1 MANKIVGFTIN
12 IDGIQSIN
20 ELNDAIK
27 QTEKELKNLATG
39 TQEFADKAA
48 ELARLKAEQK
58 AIKKQQ
64 DDLNKSFLE
73 TSDAL
78 GAYDKLSN
86 KLNRLRKEYKDLAVS
101 EKASTKE
108 AEDLLE
114 EIQRLDK
121 QLKKVDAS
129 AGQFQRN
136 VGNYPKTFAKI
147 TRSLVSSIPGFEAF
161 SDMLRDQEGRLTGF
175 GKALIGGF
183 AAFQAG
189 KFIVQAVG
197 QLNELVK
204 KIDETKNAVA
214 NFSGASGEELNN
226 LTRDVTALAQTFG
239 ADANDINEAAKS
251 IADKTG
257 VSFGEA
263 LKQVETGLLSGTM
276 ATDEFLSAVSETPEI
291 MEQVGEATGEY
302 ADRQRGLLDAN
313 KELAQA
319 QIETAAKFADFGAQ
333 MQTFGTYVQTFLL
346 NALIYIVDLLRP
358 MAKFWYDIGVAVYDF
373 VQSSE
378 PLRAVF
384 TAIGDFFQNLP
395 YIFAGNI
402 EALKQLGKNFVNF
415 FKVLSLDAQIF
426 GENIKSFFGANVDAA
441 IAELRK
447 KRAAI
452 TDESKTVGEAWKE
465 GYENARKE
473 SEKSIT
479 QTTQTENKK
488 RTQINAEA
496 IKKQKED
503 AQKAAEELQKNR
515 EKFLSDEAKFR
526 EQQLNV
532 IANLQQKAADLTIQ
546 LLKDEQEKR
555 KAQAKKDFD
564 ASIKA
569 AKEQGENL
577 NKLNRERE
585 AEAVKLY
592 GEASQIV
599 TQLRKQNNE
608 SEQQAQKEFQAF
620 TLLEEQK
627 YQEELAAIQK
637 AGQDKAMQDRNAAY
651 EKRLSEIA
659 TIADRETN
667 ALEQAR
673 LKGLVSEDD
682 YNRQLFDINKKR
694 IDAEIAEN
702 QKLFEENEKLKAQ
715 GVMIDEQLNATLL
728 DKNAQLYTDI
738 LNLEKDYTEKS
749 GQLIEERINKSDEEL
764 QKRRDAIQKNI
775 EDAANYTTQAL
786 DLVNQ
791 FAQAADEQRNA
802 RFAAQEE
809 QNQKAI
815 ESLNERLNNATG
827 LERRY
832 LQQQLEREQNNADQI
847 AKAKEEAE
855 QESAKREKT
864 IAIIQ
869 SIIQGALAVSKA
881 IASAPPPFNIP
892 AIVAAGIQAA
902 AQTALIA
909 AQPLATGGVVGKL
922 NGEIVQFAGG
932 GVVKSKGN
940 IKPLSNGD
948 NVLATLKTGEVVLNK
963 EQQNRIGYSTLK
975 SAKIPGFAAGGVVG
989 APTSLIADSNMVAAE
1004 QRNQSNMFN
1013 ETIAAIN
1020 GRMDRL
1026 QVVYTASTDYDVEL
1040 SRSDKKTIKAN
1051 ASF

>member
-12 IDGIQSIN
+12 IAAIQSIN

-73 TSDAL
+73 QSNAI

-108 AEDLLE
+108 AQDLLD
-114 EIQRLDK
+114 EIQKLDR
-121 QLKKVDAS
+121 QLKDVDAS

-147 TRSLVSSIPGFEAF
+147 TRSLVSTIPGFEAF
-161 SDMLRDQEGRLTGF
+161 DQLLRDGDGRLTGF

-183 AAFQAG
+183 VAFQAG

-239 ADANDINEAAKS
+239 ADANEINEAAKS

-276 ATDEFLSAVSETPEI
+276 ATDEFLSAVAETPEI
-291 MEQVGEATGEY
+291 MAQVGEATGEY

-319 QIETAAKFADFGAQ
+319 QIETAAKFADFGNQ

-384 TAIGDFFQNLP
+384 TAIGDFFSNLP

-441 IAELRK
+441 IEELRK

-452 TDESKTVGEAWKE
+452 TDESRTVGEAWRD

-473 SEKSIT
+473 SEKNIT
-479 QTTQTENKK
+479 QTTQAETKK

-496 IKKQKED
+496 IKKAKEQQEQAKKD
-503 AQKAAEELQKNR
+503 R

-526 EQQLNV
+526 EQQLNT

-564 ASIKA
+564 AAIEA
-569 AKEQGENL
+569 AKQQTEAL
-577 NKLNRERE
+577 NKLNKERE
-585 AEAVKLY
+585 DEAVKLF
-592 GEASQIV
+592 GEASQEV
-599 TQLRKQNNE
+599 AQLRKQNNE
-608 SEQQAQKEFQAF
+608 AEQQAQNEFQAF

-627 YQEELAAIQK
+627 YIEELNAIQK
-637 AGQDKAMQDRNAAY
+637 DGQEKAMQDRTEAF
-651 EKRLSEIA
+651 EKRLTEIQ
-659 TIADRETN
+659 TNADREIN

-673 LKGLVSEDD
+673 LKGLVSEED

-694 IDAEIAEN
+694 IDAEIEQN
-702 QKLFEENEKLKAQ
+702 KKLFEENEKLKAQ
-715 GVMIDEQLNATLL
+715 GVMIDEEWNATLL

-738 LNLEKDYTEKS
+738 LNLEKDYTDKS
-749 GQLIEERINKSDEEL
+749 GQLIEERIAKSDEEL
-764 QKRRDAIQKNI
+764 QSRRDAIQKNI

-815 ESLNERLNNATG
+815 EDLNERLNTATG

-832 LQQQLEREQNNADQI
+832 LEQELQREKKTAEAI
-847 AKAKEEAE
+847 AKAKEDAE
-855 QESAKREKT
+855 LETAKRNKA

-869 SIIQGALAVSKA
+869 SIIATALAIAKA
-881 IASAPPPFNIP
+881 LPDPVTATIAGVI
-892 AIVAAGIQAA
+892 GA
-902 AQTALIA
+902 AQTAVIA

-922 NGEIVQFAGG
+922 NGEIVQFAEG
-932 GVVKSKGN
+932 GVVKNKGN

-963 EQQNRIGYSTLK
+963 DQQRRIGYSTLK

-989 APTSLIADSNMVAAE
+989 APTSLIAESNMVAAE
-1004 QRNQSNMFN
+1004 QRNQSTMFE

-1040 SRSDKKTIKAN
+1040 SRADKKTIKAN

>member
-39 TQEFADKAA
+39 TEEYTKKAE
-48 ELARLKAEQK
+48 ELAKLRAEQK

-73 TSDAL
+73 TSNSL

-108 AEDLLE
+108 AQDLLD
-114 EIQRLDK
+114 EIQKLDK
-121 QLKKVDAS
+121 QLKDVDAS

-147 TRSLVSSIPGFEAF
+147 TRSLISTVPGFEAF
-161 SDMLRDQEGRLTGF
+161 NDMLRDSEGGLTTF

-183 AAFQAG
+183 VAFQAG
-189 KFIVQAVG
+189 KFIVGAVG
-197 QLNELVK
+197 QLNDLVK

-239 ADANDINEAAKS
+239 ADANQINEAAKS

-276 ATDEFLSAVSETPEI
+276 ATDEFLSAVAETPEI
-291 MEQVGEATGEY
+291 MTQVGEATGEY

-346 NALIYIVDLLRP
+346 NALLYLVDVLKP
-358 MAKFWYDIGVAVYDF
+358 IGKFFYDIGVAVYDF

-378 PLRAVF
+378 PLKAAV
-384 TAIGDFFQNLP
+384 TAISDFFQNLP
-395 YIFAGNI
+395 FIIAGNI

-415 FKVLSLDAQIF
+415 FKVLALDAQIF

-441 IAELRK
+441 VEELRK

-452 TDESKTVGEAWKE
+452 TDESKTVGQAWKE

-473 SEKSIT
+473 SEKNIT
-479 QTTQTENKK
+479 QTTDEENRK
-488 RTQINAEA
+488 RAQINAEA
-496 IKKQKED
+496 IKKAKEQQEQAKKD
-503 AQKAAEELQKNR
+503 R

-526 EQQLNV
+526 EQQLNT

-564 ASIKA
+564 AAVES
-569 AKEQGENL
+569 AKQQTEAL
-577 NKLNRERE
+577 NKLNKDRES
-585 AEAVKLY
+585 EAVKVY
-592 GEASQIV
+592 GEASQEV
-599 TQLRKQNNE
+599 AQLRKKNNE
-608 SEQQAQKEFQAF
+608 AEQQAQKEFQAF

-627 YQEELAAIQK
+627 FQEELINIQK
-637 AGQDKAMQDRNAAY
+637 DGQEKAMQDRSAAF
-651 EKRLSEIA
+651 EKRLSEIQ
-659 TIADRETN
+659 TNADREVN

-673 LKGLVSEDD
+673 LKGLVSEED

-694 IDAEIAEN
+694 IDAEIVEN
-702 QKLFEENEKLKAQ
+702 QKLFDENAKLKAE
-715 GVMIDEQLNATLL
+715 GVMIDEKLNATLL
-728 DKNAQLYTDI
+728 DKNAQLYTDL
-738 LNLEKDYTEKS
+738 LNLEKDYTDKS
-749 GQLIEERINKSDEEL
+749 GQLIEERISKSDEEL
-764 QKRRDAIQKNI
+764 QKRREAVQKNI
-775 EDAANYTTQAL
+775 EDAANYTSQAL

-791 FAQAADEQRNA
+791 FAAAADEQRNA

-815 ESLNERLNNATG
+815 EDLNERLSTATG

-832 LQQQLEREQNNADQI
+832 LEQQLQQEEKTSERI

-855 QESAKREKT
+855 KESAKRNKA

-869 SIIQGALAVSKA
+869 SIINTALAVSSA
-881 IASAPPPFNIP
+881 LATPPAPNIIAA
-892 AIVAAGIQAA
+892 VAAGVAGA

-909 AQPLATGGVVGKL
+909 AQPLAKGGVVGKL
-922 NGEIVQFAGG
+922 NGEIVQFAEGG
-932 GVVKSKGN
+932 IVKNKGN

-948 NVLATLKTGEVVLNK
+948 NVLATLKTGEVVLNR

-975 SAKIPGFAAGGVVG
+975 SAKIPGFAAGGLVG
-989 APTSLIADSNMVAAE
+989 APTSLITESNNVAAE
-1004 QRNQSNMFN
+1004 QRNQSNMF
-1013 ETIAAIN
+1013 EQTIAAIN

-1040 SRSDKKTIKAN
+1040 SRADKKNIKAN

>member
-39 TQEFADKAA
+39 TQEYADKA
-48 ELARLKAEQK
+48 EDLAKLRAEQK

-73 TSDAL
+73 QSNAI

-101 EKASTKE
+101 EKASSKE
-108 AEDLLE
+108 AQELLD
-114 EIQRLDK
+114 EIQKLDR
-121 QLKKVDAS
+121 QLKDVDAS

-147 TRSLVSSIPGFEAF
+147 TRSLLTTVPGFEAF
-161 SDMLRDQEGRLTGF
+161 NDMLRNGEGNLTGF
-175 GKALIGGF
+175 GKALVGGF
-183 AAFQAG
+183 VAFQAG

-239 ADANDINEAAKS
+239 ADANEINEAAKS

-276 ATDEFLSAVSETPEI
+276 ATDEFLSAVAETPEI
-291 MEQVGEATGEY
+291 MQGVTEATGEY

-319 QIETAAKFADFGAQ
+319 QIDTAAKFADFGAQ

-358 MAKFWYDIGVAVYDF
+358 MAKFWYDIGVAVYEF
-373 VQSSE
+373 VQSSQS
-378 PLRAVF
+378 LTAVF

-395 YIFAGNI
+395 FIFAGNI

-415 FKVLSLDAQIF
+415 FKVLALDAQIF

-441 IAELRK
+441 IDELRK

-479 QTTQTENKK
+479 DTTNDETKK

-496 IKKQKED
+496 IKKAKE
-503 AQKAAEELQKNR
+503 QAEQAKKDR

-564 ASIKA
+564 ASISA
-569 AKEQGENL
+569 AKEQNEALKKL
-577 NKLNRERE
+577 NKDREG
-585 AEAVKLY
+585 EAVKLY
-592 GEASQIV
+592 GEASQQV
-599 TQLRKQNNE
+599 AQLRKQNNE
-608 SEQQAQKEFQAF
+608 AEQQAQKEFQSF

-627 YQEELAAIQK
+627 FNEELLQIQK
-637 AGQDKAMQDRNAAY
+637 DGSEKAAQQRSESY
-651 EKRLSEIA
+651 EKRIDEIGTLA
-659 TIADRETN
+659 ERETN

-673 LKGLVSEDD
+673 LKGLVSEDE

-694 IDAEIAEN
+694 IDAEIEEN
-702 QKLFEENEKLKAQ
+702 KKLFETNEKLKAD
-715 GVMIDEQLNATLL
+715 GVMIDEELNAKLL
-728 DKNAQLYTDI
+728 DKNAQLYTDL
-738 LNLEKDYTEKS
+738 LNLEKDYTDKT
-749 GQLIEERINKSDEEL
+749 GQLIEERIAKSDEEL
-764 QKRRDAIQKNI
+764 QARRDAIQKNI
-775 EDAANYTTQAL
+775 EDAAGYTTQAL

-815 ESLNERLNNATG
+815 EDLNERLNTATG

-832 LQQQLEREQNNADQI
+832 LQQQLATEQKNAEAI
-847 AKAKEEAE
+847 AKAKEDAETEA
-855 QESAKREKT
+855 AKREKA

-892 AIVAAGIQAA
+892 AIVVAGIQAA

-922 NGEIVQFAGG
+922 NGEIVQFASG

-948 NVLATLKTGEVVLNK
+948 NVLATLKTGEVVLNRD
-963 EQQNRIGYSTLK
+963 QQNKIGYSTLK

-989 APTSLIADSNMVAAE
+989 APTSLIAESNMVAAE
-1004 QRNQSNMFN
+1004 QRNQASMFEN
-1013 ETIAAIN
+1013 TIQAIN

-1040 SRSDKKTIKAN
+1040 SRADKKTIKAN

>member
-12 IDGIQSIN
+12 IDGIDSIN
-20 ELNDAIK
+20 DLNKAIK
-27 QTEKELKNLATG
+27 QTEAELKNLAAG
-39 TQEFADKAA
+39 TQEFADKAE

-64 DDLNKSFLE
+64 DDLNKSFIE
-73 TSDAL
+73 QSNAI
-78 GAYDKLSN
+78 GSYDKLSN

-108 AEDLLE
+108 AQDLLD
-114 EIQRLDK
+114 EIQKLDK
-121 QLKKVDAS
+121 QLKDVDAS

-147 TRSLVSSIPGFEAF
+147 TRSLVSTIPGFEAF
-161 SDMLRDQEGRLTGF
+161 DSMLRNGEGNLTGF

-183 AAFQAG
+183 VAFQAG

-214 NFSGASGEELNN
+214 NFSGASGDELNN

-239 ADANDINEAAKS
+239 VDANEINEAAKS
-251 IADKTG
+251 MADKTG
-257 VSFGEA
+257 VSFADA

-276 ATDEFLSAVSETPEI
+276 ASDEFLSSVSETPEI
-291 MEQVGEATGEY
+291 MAQIGEATGEY
-302 ADRQRGLLDAN
+302 AERQKDLLGAN

-319 QIETAAKFADFGAQ
+319 QIETAAKFADFGNQ
-333 MQTFGTYVQTFLL
+333 MQTFGTYVQTYLL
-346 NALIYIVDLLRP
+346 KALLYLFDLIKPIAGL
-358 MAKFWYDIGVAVYDF
+358 FFDIGKAVYDF
-373 VQSSE
+373 IQNSE
-378 PLRAVF
+378 PLKTLF

-395 YIFAGNI
+395 FIFAGNI

-415 FKVLSLDAQIF
+415 FKVLALDAQIF

-441 IAELRK
+441 IEELRK

-452 TDESKTVGEAWKE
+452 TDESRTVGEAWRE

-479 QTTQTENKK
+479 DTTQAETAK

-496 IKKQKED
+496 IKKAKE
-503 AQKAAEELQKNR
+503 QAEQAKKDR
-515 EKFLSDEAKFR
+515 EKFLNDEAKFR
-526 EQQLNV
+526 EQQLGV

-555 KAQAKKDFD
+555 KAEAKKAFD
-564 ASIKA
+564 ESISA
-569 AKEQGENL
+569 AKKQTQEL
-577 NKLNRERE
+577 NKLNKDRES
-585 AEAVKLY
+585 EAVKTF
-592 GEASQIV
+592 GEASQEV
-599 TQLRKQNNE
+599 AQLRKQNNE
-608 SEQQAQKEFQAF
+608 AEQQAQSDFQAF

-627 YQEELAAIQK
+627 YQEDLIAIQK
-637 AGQDKAMQDRNAAY
+637 DGFEKAKEQRTEAY
-651 EKRLSEIA
+651 NKRIDEIA
-659 TIADRETN
+659 TVQDREIN

-673 LKGLVSEDD
+673 LKGIVSEEQ

-694 IDAEIAEN
+694 IDAEIEAN
-702 QKLFEENEKLKAQ
+702 KKMFEENEKLKAD
-715 GVMIDEQLNATLL
+715 GVMIDEELNASLL
-728 DKNAQLYTDI
+728 DKNQKLYTDL
-738 LNLEKDYTEKS
+738 LNLEKDYTDKS
-749 GQLIEERINKSDEEL
+749 GALIEERIAKSDEEL
-764 QKRRDAIQKNI
+764 QARRDAIQKNI

-815 ESLNERLNNATG
+815 EDLNERLQNATG

-832 LQQQLEREQNNADQI
+832 LQQQLQREEKNADQI

-855 QESAKREKT
+855 QEAAKREKA

-922 NGEIVQFAGG
+922 NGEIVQFASG

-963 EQQNRIGYSTLK
+963 QQQNRIGYSTLK

-989 APTSLIADSNMVAAE
+989 APTSLIAESNMVAAE
-1004 QRNQSNMFN
+1004 QKNQASMFEN
-1013 ETIAAIN
+1013 TIQAIN

-1040 SRSDKKTIKAN
+1040 SRADKKTIKAN

>member
-39 TQEFADKAA
+39 TQAYADKAE
-48 ELARLKAEQK
+48 ELAKLRAEQK

-73 TSDAL
+73 QSNAI

-101 EKASTKE
+101 EKASSKE
-108 AEDLLE
+108 AQELLD
-114 EIQRLDK
+114 EIQKLDR
-121 QLKKVDAS
+121 QLKDVDAS

-147 TRSLVSSIPGFEAF
+147 TRSLLTTVPGFEAF
-161 SDMLRDQEGRLTGF
+161 NDMLRDGEGNLTGF
-175 GKALIGGF
+175 GKALVGGF
-183 AAFQAG
+183 VAFQAG

-239 ADANDINEAAKS
+239 ADANEINEAAKS

-276 ATDEFLSAVSETPEI
+276 ATDEFLSAVAETPEI
-291 MEQVGEATGEY
+291 MAQVGEATGEY
-302 ADRQRGLLDAN
+302 ADRQKGLLDAN

-319 QIETAAKFADFGAQ
+319 QIDTAAKFADFGSQ

-378 PLRAVF
+378 PLRAIF
-384 TAIGDFFQNLP
+384 TAIGDFFSNLP

-441 IAELRK
+441 IEELRK

-452 TDESKTVGEAWKE
+452 TDESKTVGEAWRE

-479 QTTQTENKK
+479 DTTQAETKK

-496 IKKQKED
+496 IKKAKE
-503 AQKAAEELQKNR
+503 QAEQAKKDR

-526 EQQLNV
+526 EQQLNT

-564 ASIKA
+564 AAVES
-569 AKEQGENL
+569 AKQQTEAL
-577 NKLNRERE
+577 NKLNKDRES
-585 AEAVKLY
+585 EAVKLY
-592 GEASQIV
+592 GEASQEV
-599 TQLRKQNNE
+599 SQLRKQNNE
-608 SEQQAQKEFQAF
+608 AEQQAQKEFQAF

-627 YQEELAAIQK
+627 FNEELLQIQK
-637 AGQDKAMQDRNAAY
+637 DGSEKAAQQRS
-651 EKRLSEIA
+651 ESFQKRIDEIG
-659 TIADRETN
+659 TIAERETN

-673 LKGLVSEDD
+673 LKGLVSEDE

-694 IDAEIAEN
+694 IDAEIEEN
-702 QKLFEENEKLKAQ
+702 KKLFETNEKLKAD
-715 GVMIDEQLNATLL
+715 GVMIDEELNATLL
-728 DKNAQLYTDI
+728 DKNAKLYTDL
-738 LNLEKDYTEKS
+738 LNLEKDYTDKT
-749 GQLIEERINKSDEEL
+749 GQLIEERIAKSDEEL
-764 QKRRDAIQKNI
+764 QARRDAIQKNI
-775 EDAANYTTQAL
+775 EDAAGYTTQAL

-815 ESLNERLNNATG
+815 EDLNERLSTATG

-832 LQQQLEREQNNADQI
+832 LQQQLQSEQQTAEKI
-847 AKAKEEAE
+847 AKAKEDAE
-855 QESAKREKT
+855 LETAKRNKA

-869 SIIQGALAVSKA
+869 SIIATALAVAKA
-881 IASAPPPFNIP
+881 LPDPITATIAGVI
-892 AIVAAGIQAA
+892 GA
-902 AQTALIA
+902 AQTAVIA

-922 NGEIVQFAGG
+922 NGEIVQFASG

-948 NVLATLKTGEVVLNK
+948 NVLATLKTGEVVLNRD
-963 EQQNRIGYSTLK
+963 QQNRIGYSTLK

-989 APTSLIADSNMVAAE
+989 APSSLIAESNMVAAE
-1004 QRNQSNMFN
+1004 QRNQATMFEN
-1013 ETIAAIN
+1013 TIQAIN

-1040 SRSDKKTIKAN
+1040 SRADKKTIKAN

>member
-39 TQEFADKAA
+39 TQAYADKAE
-48 ELARLKAEQK
+48 ELAKLRAEQK

-73 TSDAL
+73 QSNAI

-108 AEDLLE
+108 AQDLLE
-114 EIQRLDK
+114 EIQKLDR
-121 QLKKVDAS
+121 QLKDVDAS

-147 TRSLVSSIPGFEAF
+147 TRSLLTTVPGFEAF
-161 SDMLRDQEGRLTGF
+161 NDMLRDGEGNLTGF
-175 GKALIGGF
+175 GKALVGGF
-183 AAFQAG
+183 VAFQAG

-239 ADANDINEAAKS
+239 ADANEINEAAKS

-291 MEQVGEATGEY
+291 MAQVGEATGEY

-346 NALIYIVDLLRP
+346 NALIYLVDLLRP
-358 MAKFWYDIGVAVYDF
+358 AAKFFYDIGTAVF
-373 VQSSE
+373 EAVNNFE
-378 PLRAVF
+378 PLKIVIQ
-384 TAIGDFFQNLP
+384 AIGDFFSNLP

-441 IAELRK
+441 IEELRK

-452 TDESKTVGEAWKE
+452 TDESKTVGEAWRE

-473 SEKSIT
+473 SEKNIT
-479 QTTQTENKK
+479 QTTSDETKK

-496 IKKQKED
+496 IKKAKE
-503 AQKAAEELQKNR
+503 QAEQAKKDR

-526 EQQLNV
+526 EQQLNT

-564 ASIKA
+564 AAVES
-569 AKEQGENL
+569 AKQQTEAL
-577 NKLNRERE
+577 NKLNKDRE

-592 GEASQIV
+592 GEASQEV
-599 TQLRKQNNE
+599 AQLRKQNNE
-608 SEQQAQKEFQAF
+608 AEQQAQKEFQAF

-627 YQEELAAIQK
+627 FNEELLQIQK
-637 AGQDKAMQDRNAAY
+637 DGSEKAAQQRSESY
-651 EKRLSEIA
+651 EKRIDEIGTFA
-659 TIADRETN
+659 ERETN

-673 LKGLVSEDD
+673 LKGLVSEDK

-694 IDAEIAEN
+694 IDAEIEEN
-702 QKLFEENEKLKAQ
+702 QKLFDENEKLKAQ
-715 GVMIDEQLNATLL
+715 GILIDEQLNATLL
-728 DKNAQLYTDI
+728 DKNAKLYTDI
-738 LNLEKDYTEKS
+738 LNLEKDYTDKS
-749 GQLIEERINKSDEEL
+749 GQLIEERIAKSDEEL
-764 QKRRDAIQKNI
+764 QARRDAIQKNI
-775 EDAANYTTQAL
+775 EDAAGYTTQAL

-809 QNQKAI
+809 QNKKAI
-815 ESLNERLNNATG
+815 EDLNERLNTATG

-832 LQQQLEREQNNADQI
+832 LQQQLVTEQKNAEAI

-855 QESAKREKT
+855 TESAKREKT

-922 NGEIVQFAGG
+922 NGEIVQFASG

-948 NVLATLKTGEVVLNK
+948 NVLATLKTGEVVLNRD
-963 EQQNRIGYSTLK
+963 QQNRIGYSTLK

-989 APTSLIADSNMVAAE
+989 APTSLIAESNMVAAE
-1004 QRNQSNMFN
+1004 QRNQAAMFEN
-1013 ETIAAIN
+1013 TIQAIN

>member
-20 ELNDAIK
+20 ELNAAIK
-27 QTEKELKNLATG
+27 QTEAELKKLATG
-39 TQEFADKAA
+39 TQAYADKAE
-48 ELARLKAEQK
+48 ELAKLKAEQK

-73 TSDAL
+73 TSNAL

-86 KLNRLRKEYKDLAVS
+86 KLNRLRKEYKDLVVS
-101 EKASTKE
+101 EKGATEE
-108 AEDLLE
+108 AQNLLA
-114 EIQRLDK
+114 EIQKLDK
-121 QLKKVDAS
+121 QLKDVDAS

-147 TRSLVSSIPGFEAF
+147 TRSLLTTVPGFEAF
-161 SDMLRDQEGRLTGF
+161 NDMLRDGEGNLTGF

-183 AAFQAG
+183 VAFQAG
-189 KFIVQAVG
+189 KFIVGAVG
-197 QLNELVK
+197 QLNDLVK

-239 ADANDINEAAKS
+239 TDANQINEAAKS

-291 MEQVGEATGEY
+291 MEQVGEATGDY
-302 ADRQRGLLDAN
+302 ADRQRNLLDAN

-319 QIETAAKFADFGAQ
+319 QIDTAAKFADFGAQ

-378 PLRAVF
+378 PLKAIF

-441 IAELRK
+441 IEELRK

-452 TDESKTVGEAWKE
+452 TDESKTVGQAWTE
-465 GYENARKE
+465 GYEKARKE
-473 SEKSIT
+473 SEKAIT
-479 QTTQTENKK
+479 QTTQTETKK

-496 IKKQKED
+496 IKKAKE
-503 AQKAAEELQKNR
+503 QAEQAKKDR

-526 EQQLNV
+526 EQQLST
-532 IANLQQKAADLTIQ
+532 IANLQQKAAELTIQ

-564 ASIKA
+564 AAIES
-569 AKEQGENL
+569 AKQQTEAL
-577 NKLNRERE
+577 NKLNKDRES
-585 AEAVKLY
+585 EAVKLY
-592 GEASQIV
+592 GEASQEV
-599 TQLRKQNNE
+599 AQLRKQNNE
-608 SEQQAQKEFQAF
+608 AEQQAQKEFQAF
-620 TLLEEQK
+620 TLLEEKK
-627 YQEELAAIQK
+627 YQQELAQIKIDGQEKAAEDRTKAFEKLISDIQTE
-637 AGQDKAMQDRNAAY
+637 QER
-651 EKRLSEIA
+651 
-659 TIADRETN
+659 
-667 ALEQAR
+667 ALNIEEQR
-673 LKGLVSEDD
+673 FLKGEISEEQ
-682 YNRQLFDINKKR
+682 YNRKLFDINKKR
-694 IDAEIAEN
+694 IDAEIEEN
-702 QKLFEENEKLKAQ
+702 KKLFETNEKLKAD
-715 GVMIDEQLNATLL
+715 GVLIDEQLNATLL
-728 DKNAQLYTDI
+728 DKNAKLYTDL
-738 LNLEKDYTEKS
+738 LNLEKDYTDKS
-749 GQLIEERINKSDEEL
+749 LNLIDERINKSDAEL
-764 QKRRDAIQKNI
+764 QKRKEAVQKNI

-791 FAQAADEQRNA
+791 FAAAADEQRNA

-815 ESLNERLNNATG
+815 EDLNERLNTATG

-832 LQQQLEREQNNADQI
+832 LEQQLQQEEKTSERI

-855 QESAKREKT
+855 KESAKRNKA

-869 SIIQGALAVSKA
+869 SIINTALAVSSA
-881 IASAPPPFNIP
+881 LATPPAPNVIAA
-892 AIVAAGIQAA
+892 VAAGIAGA

-922 NGEIVQFAGG
+922 NGEIVQFASG
-932 GVVKSKGN
+932 GVVKNKGN

-948 NVLATLKTGEVVLNK
+948 NVLATLKTGEVVLNRD
-963 EQQNRIGYSTLK
+963 QQNRIGYSTLK

-989 APTSLIADSNMVAAE
+989 APTSLIAESNIVAAE
-1004 QRNQSNMFN
+1004 QRNQANFF
-1013 ETIAAIN
+1013 EQTIAAIN

-1040 SRSDKKTIKAN
+1040 SRQDKKTILAN